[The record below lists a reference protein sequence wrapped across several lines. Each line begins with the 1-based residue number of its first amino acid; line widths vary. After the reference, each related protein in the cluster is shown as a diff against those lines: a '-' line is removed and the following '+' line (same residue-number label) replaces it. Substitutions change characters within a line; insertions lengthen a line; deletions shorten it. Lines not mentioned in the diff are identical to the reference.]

1 MDTSES
7 DSDRTE
13 PKAKSATPKKRRLI
27 RGEVTKD
34 EKPKHRA
41 QHYRTDWE
49 SAPEFQKWLQP
60 DRSDKLKAKCKVCNT
75 SFKAEITVLKNHGKS
90 KHHKERM
97 KGTVVNQPGI
107 QTFFHDSMN
116 TSKKSPQYLAKV
128 AEVKIAAVFAEHN
141 LAFSLADHL
150 GSVLKDCFPDSKIAG
165 EINVKRKKMTNIVVN
180 AIGGSHKDTVAKVL
194 CNQKFSVL
202 TDESTDVSSVKTACI
217 VVRYFEKDKLQITS
231 KFWELHEVFSK
242 DDSKTVNEGA
252 TANNLFKSIMDSFK
266 NYNIPSENIVGFGSD
281 GCSVMMGNKNS
292 VSTRFKEVCPGIV
305 VIKCICHSAHLCASE
320 ACKTLPRRCE
330 DLARDIY
337 NFLKC
342 SAKRQAVLV
351 QFQTFLDLKPHK
363 MLHPAQTRW
372 LSLVAVVERIL
383 EQWEALLLFFT
394 DMSLSEHILSADHIL
409 ALLRD
414 PFIKMY
420 YLFLQWILPK
430 FTTLNAYFQSSKVA
444 VTELN
449 AKISELYRDIL
460 LCYMDRQYVMQSD
473 ISQIDPTK
481 KEKHIKNA
489 QLYLGVGVQSY
500 SNKSE
505 ITARPDLCDEF
516 YNRCR
521 TFMQVACTEVK
532 KRWDFNDPVLSKI
545 GILNPKRAL
554 SLVTREMAPSIAP
567 LATLLPRVV
576 PSNGQRLLQDL
587 DDQWRKLPLVEFPEA
602 IAKEEQTD
610 IFWGKLH
617 AFENPFGEKE
627 FATLSE
633 FAINALCLPHSNAD
647 CERVFSKVNLT
658 KNKTRNRLNTDTI
671 NGTLLASQCVNETPG
686 QCTKF
691 TLSDDMIARMATCS
705 LYKHKALLQSGSSNA
720 EGEDKS

>member
-1 MDTSES
+1 
-7 DSDRTE
+7 
-13 PKAKSATPKKRRLI
+13 
-27 RGEVTKD
+27 
-34 EKPKHRA
+34 
-41 QHYRTDWE
+41 
-49 SAPEFQKWLQP
+49 
-60 DRSDKLKAKCKVCNT
+60 
-75 SFKAEITVLKNHGKS
+75 
-90 KHHKERM
+90 
-97 KGTVVNQPGI
+97 
-107 QTFFHDSMN
+107 
-116 TSKKSPQYLAKV
+116 
-128 AEVKIAAVFAEHN
+128 
-141 LAFSLADHL
+141 
-150 GSVLKDCFPDSKIAG
+150 
-165 EINVKRKKMTNIVVN
+165 
-180 AIGGSHKDTVAKVL
+180 
-194 CNQKFSVL
+194 
-202 TDESTDVSSVKTACI
+202 
-217 VVRYFEKDKLQITS
+217 
-231 KFWELHEVFSK
+231 
-242 DDSKTVNEGA
+242 
-252 TANNLFKSIMDSFK
+252 
-266 NYNIPSENIVGFGSD
+266 
-281 GCSVMMGNKNS
+281 
-292 VSTRFKEVCPGIV
+292 
-305 VIKCICHSAHLCASE
+305 
-320 ACKTLPRRCE
+320 
-330 DLARDIY
+330 
-337 NFLKC
+337 
-342 SAKRQAVLV
+342 
-351 QFQTFLDLKPHK
+351 
-363 MLHPAQTRW
+363 
-372 LSLVAVVERIL
+372 
-383 EQWEALLLFFT
+383 
-394 DMSLSEHILSADHIL
+394 MSLSEHILSADHIL

-489 QLYLGVGVQSY
+489 QLYLGVQSY

-554 SLVTREMAPSIAP
+554 SLVTREMTPSIAP

-647 CERVFSKVNLT
+647 CERVFQSKFN
-658 KNKTRNRLNTDTI
+658 KNQNK
-671 NGTLLASQCVNETPG
+671 E
-686 QCTKF
+686 
-691 TLSDDMIARMATCS
+691 
-705 LYKHKALLQSGSSNA
+705 
-720 EGEDKS
+720 